1 MKTFLLCDK
10 FLSFE
15 HNVSG
20 IGNSDS
26 ADFIKKV
33 TARLE
38 IVAQYW
44 KTLAEFRDPGSYLYK
59 HKIEAT
65 CNSKQN

>member
-33 TARLE
+33 KPRGQNQALNTAKHWLNFETLE
-38 IVAQYW
+38 A
-44 KTLAEFRDPGSYLYK
+44 KD
-59 HKIEAT
+59 
-65 CNSKQN
+65 N

>member
-38 IVAQYW
+38 IVAQYC
-44 KTLAEFRDPGSYLYK
+44 KTLVEFWDPGG
-59 HKIEAT
+59 
-65 CNSKQN
+65 